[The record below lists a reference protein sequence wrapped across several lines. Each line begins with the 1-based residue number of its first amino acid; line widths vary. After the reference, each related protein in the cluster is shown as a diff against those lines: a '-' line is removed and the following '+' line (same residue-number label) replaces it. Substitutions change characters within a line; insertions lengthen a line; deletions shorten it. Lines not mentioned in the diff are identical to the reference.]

1 MRNLGSNRK
10 CEGEGSLLSGFDM
23 LSFWFDI
30 LGGILS
36 KVKEGLDIF
45 LSFSPSIHFQVPPVA
60 WTANSVEEAPK
71 M

>member
-1 MRNLGSNRK
+1 M
-10 CEGEGSLLSGFDM
+10 LL
-23 LSFWFDI
+23 FWFDI

-45 LSFSPSIHFQVPPVA
+45 LCFSPSFHFQVPPVA
-60 WTANSVEEAPK
+60 GTENSVEEAAK